1 MSDSFVTPQT
11 IAHQAPLYM
20 EFSRQEYW
28 NGLPFPSPGDLSDPE
43 IKPISPAWQAN
54 SLPLSRL
61 GSPLKNRIGL
71 INPVCSERID
81 LIVIKIGKY
90 PFHFF

>member
-1 MSDSFVTPQT
+1 MTLWAV
-11 IAHQAPLYM
+11 AHQAPLYM

-28 NGLPFPSPGDLSDPE
+28 NGLPFHSPGYRPHPE
-43 IKPISPAWQAN
+43 IELVSPAWQAN
-54 SLPLSRL
+54 SLPLSHL

-81 LIVIKIGKY
+81 LNVIQIGKY
-90 PFHFF
+90 PVHFF